1 MRTSELPLVYAH
13 LATVLPSFV
22 IGTYMMVSR
31 KGGSLHRVLGKIY
44 ILLMFAT
51 AIITLFLPA
60 KLGPSIL
67 GHFGFVH
74 IFSVTVLTLVPTAYL
89 AAKNHNVR
97 AHAGSMIGVYIGGIL
112 VAGGFALA
120 PGRMLHS
127 WLSGV

>member
-1 MRTSELPLVYAH
+1 
-13 LATVLPSFV
+13 
-22 IGTYMMVSR
+22 
-31 KGGSLHRVLGKIY
+31 
-44 ILLMFAT
+44 MFAT